1 MKVNQQLIIND
12 LRAKGN
18 TFTGQVNHGLLDLP
32 NTSKLNSQ
40 VIFLNNQGNFIFAV
54 AKSATLFQVKIILC
68 DLKNFIKIIYK
79 FFEKYAFNSFV
90 TSACASHNISKMV
103 KTNIVFRECLLR
115 SIQ

>member
-40 VIFLNNQGNFIFAV
+40 VIAIIIKEILFL
-54 AKSATLFQVKIILC
+54 L
-68 DLKNFIKIIYK
+68 
-79 FFEKYAFNSFV
+79 
-90 TSACASHNISKMV
+90 
-103 KTNIVFRECLLR
+103 
-115 SIQ
+115 